1 MTPPIFS
8 IMSASSAVKALIGS
22 NPIRFFLFGEAPQ
35 DVATPYCVWQTIFGA
50 PENFLGQV
58 PDVDSW
64 SVQIDVY
71 GDTASSVRSVAQAVR
86 NALEP
91 VAYVTN
97 WNGESRDPATK
108 RYRYSFD
115 VAFIT
120 PR

>member
-8 IMSASSAVKALIGS
+8 VVAASGAVTALIGNS
-22 NPIRFFLFGEAPQ
+22 PVRFFLFGEAPQ
-35 DVATPYCVWQTIFGA
+35 AIQTPYCVWQTVFGA

-58 PDVDSW
+58 PDLDSW
-64 SVQIDVY
+64 STQIDVY
-71 GDTASSVRSVAQAVR
+71 ADTASSARTVAEAVR
-86 NALEP
+86 DALEP
-91 VAYVTN
+91 VAYVTS
-97 WNGESRDPATK
+97 WNGESRDTATK